1 MVPLEVAEA
10 LGVVE
15 LQEDGRC
22 EMIPFRRVLQNITT
36 GWWHVSRTFNGS
48 VQAELTKAVRI
59 AEQNTSAEIRV
70 VVEGSLRCIDVIKGM
85 SVRERAL
92 DVFGEE
98 RVWDTEENNGILL
111 YLLVSERDAEI
122 VVDRGFNEAVS
133 SEQWEE
139 VCLQLERDSKQQGL
153 AKGISQAIRQ
163 IGTIASGIYPS
174 VGGVNELSD
183 EIVVR

>member
-1 MVPLEVAEA
+1 MAEA
-10 LGVVE
+10 LVAVE
-15 LQEDGRC
+15 LREDGRC
-22 EMIPFRRVLQNITT
+22 KMIPFRRVFQNITT
-36 GWWHVSRTFNGS
+36 GWWHISRAFNGD

-70 VVEGSLRCIDVIKGM
+70 VVEGSLRFTDVIRGV
-85 SVRERAL
+85 SARERAL

-133 SEQWEE
+133 FEQWEE
-139 VCLQLERDSKQQGL
+139 VCLQLERESKQYGL
-153 AKGISQAIRQ
+153 ATGISQAIRQ
-163 IGTIASGIYPS
+163 LGVLASGVYPS

-183 EIVVR
+183 EIVVRS

>member
-1 MVPLEVAEA
+1 M
-10 LGVVE
+10 
-15 LQEDGRC
+15 
-22 EMIPFRRVLQNITT
+22 
-36 GWWHVSRTFNGS
+36 
-48 VQAELTKAVRI
+48 
-59 AEQNTSAEIRV
+59 
-70 VVEGSLRCIDVIKGM
+70 VEGSLRCLDVIRGM

-122 VVDRGFNEAVS
+122 VVDRGFNQVVS

-153 AKGISQAIRQ
+153 AKGI
-163 IGTIASGIYPS
+163 
-174 VGGVNELSD
+174 
-183 EIVVR
+183 